1 MQERT
6 HRYKGFTI
14 RLAVPDTIDAGER
27 HGWVRISG
35 PDTSVGVRF
44 TPDWMQLSATVAQS
58 EACLLAYATGLI
70 DCEVAG
76 GFGVDLE
83 LA

>member
-14 RLAVPDTIDAGER
+14 RLAVPDAIGVGDG
-27 HGWVRISG
+27 HGWVRITG
-35 PDTSVGVRF
+35 PDESVGVRF
-44 TPDWMQLSATVAQS
+44 TPDWMQLPITIREI

-70 DCEVAG
+70 DSELAG

-83 LA
+83 VG